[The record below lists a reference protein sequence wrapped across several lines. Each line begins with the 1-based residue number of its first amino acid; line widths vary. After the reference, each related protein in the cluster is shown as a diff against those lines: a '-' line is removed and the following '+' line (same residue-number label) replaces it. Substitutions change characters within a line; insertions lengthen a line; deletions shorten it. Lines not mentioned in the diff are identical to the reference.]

1 LKENAMFV
9 ASLNRECRPV
19 GVLLGGSGISRIT
32 PQKLPDVGALL
43 KPRTDP
49 DGGRSMQEPVFT
61 PPWEVDHHD

>member
-1 LKENAMFV
+1 MFV

-19 GVLLGGSGISRIT
+19 GVLLGGSGISRIVA
-32 PQKLPDVGALL
+32 QKLPDVGALL

-49 DGGRSMQEPVFT
+49 NGCRSMPMALVT